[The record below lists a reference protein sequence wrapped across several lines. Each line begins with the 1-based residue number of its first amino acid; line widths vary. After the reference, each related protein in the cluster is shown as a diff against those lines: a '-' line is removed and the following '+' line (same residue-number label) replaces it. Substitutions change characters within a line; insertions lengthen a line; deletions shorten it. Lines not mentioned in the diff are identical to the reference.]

1 MVKLTEHADETLPD
15 WPEMIDWRWMMAL
28 AVMLILG
35 GVLAFLNPFL
45 ASLTVEAIAGA
56 TFLAA
61 GAWQLWVVMTGRD
74 GGNRLLGGALGLALV
89 VLAVALLA
97 NPLAGLV
104 SLTFAVGVLFALMGA
119 LRMLIAWD
127 VRPRGGWGW
136 MMASGVVSVALAVLI
151 FVSLPQSA
159 LALLGLFL
167 AVDLVT
173 SGLVALAM
181 ALRARRRQ

>member
-1 MVKLTEHADETLPD
+1 MVKLTEHGAEDLSD
-15 WPEMIDWRWMMAL
+15 WPQGIDWRWMMAL
-28 AVMLILG
+28 AVLLILG
-35 GVLAFLNPFL
+35 GVLAFLNPYL

-56 TFLAA
+56 TFALA
-61 GAWQLWVVMTGRD
+61 GVWQLWAVASGRD
-74 GGNRLLGGALGLALV
+74 GGGRLLGIALGLALV
-89 VLAVALLA
+89 LLAVALLA

-104 SLTFAVGVLFALMGA
+104 TLTLVVGVMFALMGA
-119 LRMLIAWD
+119 LRVLIAWD

-136 MMASGVVSVALAVLI
+136 MMASGVVSLALALII

-159 LALLGLFL
+159 LALLGVFL

-173 SGLVALAM
+173 SGLVTLTM